1 MQTKTHLALG
11 HYLLSVEKDAGLHRH
26 SGFFL
31 LACMEPDYNLATYL
45 RGRKCSCAV
54 K

>member
-11 HYLLSVEKDAGLHRH
+11 HYLPSVEKDAGLHRH

-31 LACMEPDYNLATYL
+31 LGCMEPDYNLATYL